1 MDWREK
7 SAHERANMI
16 SSAREE
22 GFKEA
27 MEEEIKEIAKR
38 MLDMH
43 MDIKL
48 ISRATELSVAE
59 VQSLQQSLKKLEE
72 EKKGM
77 K

>member
-38 MLDMH
+38 LLDMD